1 MNINEIQT
9 LHLSK
14 SKRNSTEISVLQI
27 IRQEKGNDY
36 PSHNLGQGIVQ
47 IIIIRNEIA
56 ERNV

>member
-36 PSHNLGQGIVQ
+36 PSRNLGQGIVQ